1 MYVLPSSCSDG
12 RSADAGNNRSTHFM
26 NVVIDVKRSRDTS
39 VDIAG
44 ISFIILFAVSLF
56 TPLSTLSLIFT
67 PAPLAFLFYRGLARR
82 AFAVLIATVI
92 AFSWTGAL
100 PALSL
105 LLGLIGVYAFTLGAG
120 FRKDKLDRTAVAA
133 TLVVVVALIL
143 GIAVL
148 QSSGQPLAALIHKSL
163 LTAFHTSGQLRI
175 VANGSTTQII
185 DQVMQEVTTYL
196 PGLIVIV
203 SVVITLANLAVLGAV
218 LQRTQGP
225 RPHVMRNIRF
235 PKYIGGLYVLILVA
249 QMFSSG
255 GSATFTQ
262 FVSSAWI
269 IISFLL
275 VIQALSLIWWKLSH
289 YAFGPFL
296 AALAAVCSLVPVAG
310 YIYVL
315 VGLLDTIF
323 DFRGRAGTRAP

>member
-1 MYVLPSSCSDG
+1 
-12 RSADAGNNRSTHFM
+12 M
-26 NVVIDVKRSRDTS
+26 NVVIHVKRPRDIS

-67 PAPLAFLFYRGLARR
+67 PAPLSFLFYRGLARR
-82 AFAVLIATVI
+82 ALAVLLATVI

-100 PALSL
+100 PALTL
-105 LLGLIGVYAFTLGAG
+105 LIGLIGVYAFTLGIG
-120 FRKDKLDRTAVAA
+120 FRKEKLDLMAVVS
-133 TLVVVVALIL
+133 TLVVVVGLIL

-148 QSSGQPLAALIHKSL
+148 QSSGQPLTALIHKSL
-163 LTAFHTSGQLRI
+163 LSAFHTGGQLRI
-175 VANGSTTQII
+175 VADGSTTQII
-185 DQVMQEVTTYL
+185 GQVMQEVSTYL

-203 SVVITLANLAVLGAV
+203 SVVITLANIAVLSVV

-249 QMFSSG
+249 QLFSSG
-255 GSATFTQ
+255 GSATLVQ
-262 FVSSAWI
+262 FVGSAWI
-269 IISFLL
+269 ITSFLL
-275 VIQALSLIWWKLSH
+275 VIQAISLIWWKLSN
-289 YAFGPFL
+289 YALGAFL
-296 AALAAVCSLVPVAG
+296 AALATVCSLVPVAG
-310 YIYVL
+310 YLYVL

-323 DFRGRAGTRAP
+323 DFRGRAGSKSP